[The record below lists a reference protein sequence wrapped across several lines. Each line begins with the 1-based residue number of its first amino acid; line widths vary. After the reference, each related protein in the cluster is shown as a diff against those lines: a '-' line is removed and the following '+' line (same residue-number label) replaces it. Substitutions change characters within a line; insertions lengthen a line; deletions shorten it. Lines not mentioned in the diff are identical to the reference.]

1 MNYSRLIIHLVI
13 VLLFTFSCK
22 TFHKEV
28 KEDIVS
34 KEDSDNFFEVDN
46 KKLDSNYIKAG
57 CVITDSIKNQIPDET
72 VAKPNKKITEKIIK
86 NNLLITKIIHTITPV
101 STLDF
106 IGSNQV

>member
-1 MNYSRLIIHLVI
+1 MSKALLRKSLYLPKLEFNQSSWEALSDFERRFLLSRA
-13 VLLFTFSCK
+13 
-22 TFHKEV
+22 
-28 KEDIVS
+28 
-34 KEDSDNFFEVDN
+34 VDN
-46 KKLDSNYIKAG
+46 QEKKFIEGFFAYDKSRPAADIDRQTFL
-57 CVITDSIKNQIPDET
+57 DET